1 MKFGWKWYKFR
12 VYFAP
17 VSIALYA
24 FLALIFAVQIMQT
37 PSAVVLVLLNLAA
50 CAIYGLFFCTLRE
63 YKRYI
68 LIVLVAAAAFDVFFA
83 VIFTNLVGDFG
94 RAFPQLIL
102 RTATRLPLE
111 LIYFYKRKDYF
122 AN

>member
-1 MKFGWKWYKFR
+1 MKLGWKWYKFR
-12 VYFAP
+12 AYFAP

-24 FLALIFAVQIMQT
+24 VLALIFAVQIMQT
-37 PSAVVLVLLNLAA
+37 PSAIFLVLLNLAA
-50 CAIYGLFFCTLRE
+50 CAVYGLFFYTLRE

-68 LIVLVAAAAFDVFFA
+68 LIVLVIIAAFDAFYA
-83 VIFTNLVGDFG
+83 VVFTNMVGDFG

-111 LIYFYKRKDYF
+111 LVYFYKRKDYF